1 MFTFMQGVYSY
12 IPDTN
17 HFCMVYSYFPKF
29 IRSAQ
34 YDCIL
39 EFLIIIIIIITIT
52 IINKLIYVFTL
63 LFEM

>member
-1 MFTFMQGVYSY
+1 MIIIILIMFTFMQGVYSY

-17 HFCMVYSYFPKF
+17 HFCMVYAYFPKF

-39 EFLIIIIIIITIT
+39 
-52 IINKLIYVFTL
+52 
-63 LFEM
+63 